1 LRILAAAKGVV
12 MSQVISAVYKNGHF
26 IPLTPVPGLR
36 DDQAVELR
44 ITPSRKQPHSLSRF
58 VGVIGQDE
66 ADELTGIIAE
76 EFEKVNPDE
85 W

>member
-1 LRILAAAKGVV
+1 

-26 IPLTPVPGLR
+26 IPLAPLPGLR
-36 DDQAVELR
+36 DNQPVELR
-44 ITPSRKQPHSLSRF
+44 IQSPRKRPHPLSSF
-58 VGVIGQDE
+58 LGVIGKDE
-66 ADELTGIIAE
+66 ADELSGIAAD